1 MSSIPTVREQFLVIS
16 ALGANPMELTN
27 VLCRASHESRC
38 SVVSSRLTRHGEC
51 SALIL
56 QVSGSWDALARLEG
70 SLPNLS
76 KKHAFTVNVVRSASL
91 ENRPEALP
99 YVAYVSSAYRPDIIN
114 ELCQFFID
122 HHVELENLICDT
134 YQAPQTGGTM
144 LNATFTVT
152 LPAGTQISWLRDQ
165 FLDFADALN
174 LDALIEP
181 WLPQAPM

>member
-1 MSSIPTVREQFLVIS
+1 MSATPPIREQFLVIS

-27 VLCRASHESRC
+27 VLYRSCMDNRC
-38 SVVSSRLTRHGEC
+38 AVVSSRLSRHGEY

-56 QVSGSWDALARLEG
+56 QVSGNWDGLARLEG
-70 SLPNLS
+70 GLAGLG
-76 KKHAFTVNVVRSASL
+76 KRHGFTVGVTRSAAL
-91 ENRPEALP
+91 ENRPQALP
-99 YVAYVSSAYRPDIIN
+99 YVVYVSAAYRPDILN
-114 ELCQFFID
+114 ELCQFFAD
-122 HHVELENLICDT
+122 HKIQVENLVCDS

-144 LNATFTVT
+144 LNATITVT

-181 WLPQAPM
+181 WRPQSN

>member
-1 MSSIPTVREQFLVIS
+1 MSTPTIREQVLVIS

-27 VLCRASHESRC
+27 ILCRASNDNRC
-38 SVVSSRLTRHGEC
+38 SVVTSRLTRHGEC
-51 SALIL
+51 SALVL
-56 QVSGSWDALARLEG
+56 QVAGSWDALARFEAA
-70 SLPNLS
+70 LPGLA
-76 KKHAFTVNVVRSASL
+76 KKHTFTVNVVRSAEL
-91 ENRPEALP
+91 EVRPLALP
-99 YVAYVSSAYRPDIIN
+99 YVAYVSAAYRPDIIN

-122 HHVELENLICDT
+122 HHVELENLTCDT

-181 WLPQAPM
+181 WRPQNPL

>member
-1 MSSIPTVREQFLVIS
+1 MSTPPVREQFLVIS

-27 VLCRASHESRC
+27 VLSRASHENRC
-38 SVVSSRLTRHGEC
+38 AVIASRLTRHGEY

-56 QVSGSWDALARLEG
+56 QLSGSWDALARME
-70 SLPNLS
+70 SALPGLA
-76 KKHAFTVNVVRSASL
+76 KKHAFTASLIRSAEL
-91 ENRPEALP
+91 ESRPEALP
-99 YVAYVSSAYRPDIIN
+99 YVAYVSSVYRPDIIS

-122 HHVELENLICDT
+122 HQVELDNLVCDT
-134 YQAPQTGGTM
+134 YLAPQTGGTM

-181 WLPQAPM
+181 WRPQTP